1 MSVPFCVL
9 AITTSFIIVFVFVGT
24 GAPIYYIFHV
34 NSLFPFLRVL
44 LFLFPFRLQLLI
56 YFLFLFVSMFLV
68 LFVHFL
74 LCFSFCFRV
83 NCVFCFNF
91 CFRFCFSYNFIS
103 PFEFCFCFN
112 FIKFVIYI
120 FLFLFLIS
128 AALSVSVPFLPYIY
142 LTHFSKLKGLYRFLL
157 INKICYNVF
166 LNLSC

>member
-74 LCFSFCFRV
+74 LCFSFCFRF

-128 AALSVSVPFLPYIY
+128 AALSVSVPFFALHLFDSLFKIKRT
-142 LTHFSKLKGLYRFLL
+142 LSL
-157 INKICYNVF
+157 IICYNVF